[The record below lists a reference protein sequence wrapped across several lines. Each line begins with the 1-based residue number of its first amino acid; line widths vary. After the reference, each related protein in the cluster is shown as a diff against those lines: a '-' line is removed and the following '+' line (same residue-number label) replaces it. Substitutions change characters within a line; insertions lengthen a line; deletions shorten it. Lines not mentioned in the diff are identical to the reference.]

1 MCLYFSIHYFHISL
15 FSIFTLVRIVG
26 GENSSTSYSWL
37 RHLGLKCCNRGGK
50 HKILTKSSPF
60 FAMDL
65 DIKGIFVTICF
76 VIMGNIQWAQTQF
89 PMVTH
94 KFQQGIPN
102 HKFDH
107 IVNCI
112 FMLVQK
118 SIKAMSSQ
126 I

>member
-1 MCLYFSIHYFHISL
+1 M
-15 FSIFTLVRIVG
+15 VRIPPPPILGPGILASSAATEG
-26 GENSSTSYSWL
+26 GSTKYSQKV
-37 RHLGLKCCNRGGK
+37 H
-50 HKILTKSSPF
+50 HF

-94 KFQQGIPN
+94 KFQQWIPN

-112 FMLVQK
+112 FMLVPK
-118 SIKAMSSQ
+118 SITAMSSH